1 MILKQVKTGV
11 LSCLGKMLQKI
22 VLRITKE
29 RIMGGKSVLC
39 VSCTE
44 APAPFPPPCDSCT
57 DTVSVCENKAVIF
70 KS

>member
-11 LSCLGKMLQKI
+11 LSCLRKMLQKI

-29 RIMGGKSVLC
+29 RIMGEKKCL
-39 VSCTE
+39 VSGTE